1 VSAGCGVQGGRGVW
15 WGSKKREEGGQ
26 RARMMARKITTAH
39 SESSTLPP
47 FSLRP
52 SFGLTSTIQQK
63 LEIAQ
68 PSLDTHQSVPPAI
81 RTGERAL
88 VPGHRCKTRRYPY
101 PFPIS
106 ACLGY
111 RPRYVCWTWFERRR
125 TRTGAY
131 YWRLK
136 NRPLGDRFRD
146 KEG

>member
-1 VSAGCGVQGGRGVW
+1 MSGGG
-15 WGSKKREEGGQ
+15 KKGGGGQ
-26 RARMMARKITTAH
+26 RARMMARKTTTAH

-52 SFGLTSTIQQK
+52 SFGLPSRSTNLK
-63 LEIAQ
+63 LH
-68 PSLDTHQSVPPAI
+68 SLVTRGYTPVCPP
-81 RTGERAL
+81 RNQNWERAL
-88 VPGHRCKTRRYPY
+88 VSGHRCVTRRYPY

-125 TRTGAY
+125 TRTGVY

-136 NRPLGDRFRD
+136 NRRPLGDRIRNDDD
-146 KEG
+146 K